1 MEAPPPRSR
10 RRWLLGALVL
20 CVLLGVGLLLS
31 GWFPQERLRLLA
43 ERQIRQAIGPGS
55 RIGALHVVPG
65 RLWAE
70 ITDLVIEGPT
80 YRIEAPRARVRA
92 SWALVM
98 GRGIDLQ
105 LLEAR
110 GARIT
115 LRPIPPDQPPGARPS
130 VRIARLHLEDATLV
144 YSDPAL
150 RGDVRLDHVDVA
162 GSIGSG
168 ALVATAAGGAW
179 LRTPE
184 VPLGPVNARARVSPE
199 LLLDIDAADAGT
211 VRSRV
216 HASGRIQTAQ
226 PGALDVEYTASLDLG
241 ELAGYAPDPLAL
253 SGVVEAGGTV
263 GGTLKV
269 PLAAGTLSGARL
281 SVSDW
286 PIDRKSVV

>member
-1 MEAPPPRSR
+1 MEAPPPRTRSR

-20 CVLLGVGLLLS
+20 CALLGVGLLLS

-65 RLWAE
+65 RLYAE

-92 SWALVM
+92 NWALVM

-115 LRPIPPDQPPGARPS
+115 LRPIPPDQPPAARPS

-150 RGDVRLDHVDVA
+150 GGDVRLDHVDVA

-179 LRTPE
+179 LRTPA

-199 LLLDIDAADAGT
+199 LLLD
-211 VRSRV
+211 
-216 HASGRIQTAQ
+216 
-226 PGALDVEYTASLDLG
+226 LDVRRRGHRA
-241 ELAGYAPDPLAL
+241 LARARVGPHPDGRARRARREVHRVARPRRARGLRAG
-253 SGVVEAGGTV
+253 SRRAGGRRR
-263 GGTLKV
+263 GGRHRRRH
-269 PLAAGTLSGARL
+269 A
-281 SVSDW
+281 
-286 PIDRKSVV
+286 